1 MGDLEHV
8 DRVKAG
14 VQALVAL
21 VVGAGVEHLVV
32 DDLVVVAVERL
43 ADQHKVGLE
52 LTGKGVQAAHKV
64 AVEHIGNVQAQAV
77 DAKDLGPAAHGLEQ
91 VIDHG
96 GILQVELHKLK
107 MAFPALVPKAI
118 AIAGI
123 AVKANVEPVLVRRV
137 PLALLHIAEGPKTA
151 ANVVED
157 GIEHHADAMGMQ
169 RVAYGGKVGVP
180 TQATVDMA
188 QAACIV
194 AVAIRFERWVDEH
207 GANTEF
213 LQVVGPLGDLHD
225 GRIGVG
231 HGVGSLGE
239 LILGN
244 GRGVFARSPAK
255 AQRIDLI
262 ERRLVCP
269 HSNLPGNFHATPSI
283 VCPPRIPSPKIS
295 CGGIVPV
302 WAFRSLKQEL
312 FHRN

>member
-1 MGDLEHV
+1 M
-8 DRVKAG
+8 
-14 VQALVAL
+14 
-21 VVGAGVEHLVV
+21 
-32 DDLVVVAVERL
+32 ERL

-52 LTGKGVQAAHKV
+52 LTGKDVQAAHKV

-91 VIDHG
+91 VIDHS

-151 ANVVED
+151 ADVVED

-194 AVAIRFERWVDEH
+194 AVAIRFERWIDEH
-207 GANTEF
+207 SANTEF

-225 GRIGVG
+225 RSIGVG
-231 HGVGSLGE
+231 RGVGSLGE
-239 LILGN
+239 LTLGN

-269 HSNLPGNFHATPSI
+269 HNSLPVSSTQRHPLYAQLVSS
-283 VCPPRIPSPKIS
+283 PPK
-295 CGGIVPV
+295 
-302 WAFRSLKQEL
+302 
-312 FHRN
+312 